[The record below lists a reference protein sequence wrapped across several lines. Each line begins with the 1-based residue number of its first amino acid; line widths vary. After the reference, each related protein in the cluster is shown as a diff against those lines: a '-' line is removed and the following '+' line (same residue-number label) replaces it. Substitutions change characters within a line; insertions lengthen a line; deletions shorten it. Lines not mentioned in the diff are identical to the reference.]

1 MHGTAQRVVSSSLA
15 TLASYP
21 LETYKVSK
29 VLNGTV
35 VRGSVFSG
43 VEAPLLM
50 NSIADCVRLSV
61 FDGLSPKGVLLAAA
75 CAGLA
80 NALLSIPID
89 SYKLSRQTGRRMTM
103 RGWQGI
109 MAKEILG
116 STVYLSSITHV
127 QQMNPSVTETLL
139 YGGLSGVL
147 ATTSVYPL
155 DSLRMKHQVGTGTLQ
170 DTLRN
175 EDLSSLMCGY
185 KYSVY
190 KAFVQSAVMVSL
202 LLFL

>member
-1 MHGTAQRVVSSSLA
+1 MHDSTQRILSSSLS
-15 TLASYP
+15 TLVSYP
-21 LETYKVSK
+21 LETYKVNK
-29 VLNGTV
+29 VLNGTM
-35 VRGSVFSG
+35 VRGMFSG

-50 NSIADCVRLSV
+50 NSVADCIRLSV

-75 CAGLA
+75 CASVA

-89 SYKLSRQTGRRMTM
+89 SYKLSRQTGREMTL

-109 MAKEILG
+109 MLKEIVG
-116 STVYLSSITHV
+116 STVYLSSINYV
-127 QQMNPSVTETLL
+127 QLMNPSAPEVLL

-155 DSLRMKHQVGTGTLQ
+155 DSLRIKHQVGTGTLR
-170 DTLRN
+170 DTVRTEN
-175 EDLSSLMCGY
+175 MSSLMRGY

-190 KAFVQSAVMVSL
+190 KAFVQSAVMFSL
-202 LLFL
+202 LMLL